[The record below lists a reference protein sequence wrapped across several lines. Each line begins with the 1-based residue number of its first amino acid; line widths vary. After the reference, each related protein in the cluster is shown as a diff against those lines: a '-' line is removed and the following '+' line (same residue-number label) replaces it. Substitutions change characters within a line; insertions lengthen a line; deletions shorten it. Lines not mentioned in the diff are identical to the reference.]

1 MKKHAI
7 YLKPVLAALVLGACS
22 TGPKMPDKAWAVEP
36 VQTVRHGASSA
47 AGYYAL
53 GRYREGS
60 GAGEEAIDAYRKA
73 VEAEP
78 GQVTAWSALGA
89 LQTLRG
95 RFEEGLA
102 ALQKAVDLAPAAS
115 HLHNN
120 LGYALLLAGREDA
133 AANALRRAVELDGD
147 NRRAW
152 INLAAAYR
160 RLGEHDKVAMA
171 EARARGERVSA
182 PAASVATA
190 SATPV
195 TPVGESP
202 RLAVGR
208 VTVRTAEAGEGG
220 NGGDGGGASVVRLA
234 DNVYV
239 LRNGPDRAQAAHL
252 RAASPPAPV
261 TVATAPG
268 AAMRAAEVI
277 PLPPLADQPLVLAAL
292 SPLPPASLPAL
303 QSPSPAVASP
313 AVASSAA
320 VSTTPASPAAASPTV
335 AKPAAVAG
343 VRYEISNGHGSTGLA
358 RRLATLLGKEGVPWP
373 RLTNQRPF
381 TERGSFIQYRDGYR
395 GAAESFAALLPF
407 RPRIAAAPTSGQI
420 SDVRLVLGHDL
431 NTSDACSVLEVCP
444 RVVGKAA
451 PVAALE
457 TVEAPLQN

>member
-1 MKKHAI
+1 MKNHAI

-36 VQTVRHGASSA
+36 VQAVRHGASSA

-53 GRYREGS
+53 GRYREGR
-60 GAGEEAIDAYRKA
+60 GAGEEAVDAYRKA

-89 LQTLRG
+89 LQTLLG

-133 AANALRRAVELDGD
+133 AASALRRAVELDGD

-182 PAASVATA
+182 PATPVSAA

-195 TPVGESP
+195 TPAGESS

-208 VTVRTAEAGEGG
+208 ITVRTAEAGEVR
-220 NGGDGGGASVVRLA
+220 DGGGASVVRLA

-239 LRNGPDRAQAAHL
+239 LRNGPDRTQAAHF

-261 TVATAPG
+261 TVVSAPG
-268 AAMRAAEVI
+268 AGVRAAEVI

-303 QSPSPAVASP
+303 QSPSPAVASS
-313 AVASSAA
+313 AV
-320 VSTTPASPAAASPTV
+320 VSTTPASPVAVSPTV

-343 VRYEISNGHGSTGLA
+343 VSYEISNGHGSTGLA

-381 TERGSFIQYRDGYR
+381 TEHGSFIQYRDGYR
-395 GAAESFAALLPF
+395 EAAESFAALLPF
-407 RPRIAAAPTSGQI
+407 RPRIAAAPTAGQI

-431 NTSDACSVLEVCP
+431 NTSDACSVLEVCT

-457 TVEAPLQN
+457 TTEAPLQN

>member
-1 MKKHAI
+1 MKKHVI

-36 VQTVRHGASSA
+36 VQAVRHGASSA

-60 GAGEEAIDAYRKA
+60 GARDEAVDAYRKA

-89 LQTLRG
+89 LQTLLG

-120 LGYALLLAGREDA
+120 LGYALLLAGREDT

-171 EARARGERVSA
+171 EARARGERVPE
-182 PAASVATA
+182 PAASVVAA

-195 TPVGESP
+195 TPAEESS

-220 NGGDGGGASVVRLA
+220 NGRGASVVRLA

-239 LRNGPDRAQAAHL
+239 LRNGPGRVQAEHL
-252 RAASPPAPV
+252 RAAPPPALV
-261 TVATAPG
+261 TVAAAPV
-268 AAMRAAEVI
+268 AATRAAEVI
-277 PLPPLADQPLVLAAL
+277 PLPPPVDEPLVLAAL
-292 SPLPPASLPAL
+292 SPLPPSPAAFLPAA
-303 QSPSPAVASP
+303 QSSSPTVVST
-313 AVASSAA
+313 AA
-320 VSTTPASPAAASPTV
+320 VSLTTASPTPASPAV

-358 RRLATLLGKEGVPWP
+358 RRLATLLGKEGAPWP

-381 TERGSFIQYRDGYR
+381 TERGSFIAYRDGYR
-395 GAAESFAALLPF
+395 EAAESFAALLPF
-407 RPRIAAAPTSGQI
+407 RPRIAAAPTPGQV

-431 NTSDACSVLEVCP
+431 NTSDACSVLEVCT
-444 RVVGKAA
+444 RVARKAA
-451 PVAALE
+451 PVAALD
-457 TVEAPLQN
+457 TTEALQQN

>member
-1 MKKHAI
+1 MKKHVI

-36 VQTVRHGASSA
+36 VQAVRHGASSA

-60 GAGEEAIDAYRKA
+60 GARDEAVDAYRKA
-73 VEAEP
+73 VETEP
-78 GQVTAWSALGA
+78 GQVTAWSALGT

-120 LGYALLLAGREDA
+120 LGYALLLAGRDDA

-171 EARARGERVSA
+171 EAGARGERVPE
-182 PAASVATA
+182 PAASAVAA
-190 SATPV
+190 AAAPV
-195 TPVGESP
+195 TPADESS

-208 VTVRTAEAGEGG
+208 VTVRTAETG
-220 NGGDGGGASVVRLA
+220 NAKVVRLA

-239 LRNGPDRAQAAHL
+239 LRNGPDRVQAEHL
-252 RAASPPAPV
+252 RAAPAPASV
-261 TVATAPG
+261 TVATAPV
-268 AAMRAAEVI
+268 ATTRAAEVI
-277 PLPPLADQPLVLAAL
+277 PLPPSVDEPLVLAAL
-292 SPLPPASLPAL
+292 SPLPPSPAAFLPAA
-303 QSPSPAVASP
+303 QSSSPTVVST
-313 AVASSAA
+313 AA
-320 VSTTPASPAAASPTV
+320 VSPTTASPTAASPTAASPAA

-358 RRLATLLGKEGVPWP
+358 RRLATLLSKEGAPWP

-381 TERGSFIQYRDGYR
+381 TERGSFIAYRDGYR
-395 GAAESFAALLPF
+395 EAAESFAALLPF
-407 RPRIAAAPTSGQI
+407 RPRIAAAPTPGQV

-431 NTSDACSVLEVCP
+431 NTSDACSVLEVCT
-444 RVVGKAA
+444 RVARKAA
-451 PVAALE
+451 PVAALD
-457 TVEAPLQN
+457 TTEALQQN

>member
-1 MKKHAI
+1 MKNHAI

-36 VQTVRHGASSA
+36 VQAVRHGASSA

-53 GRYREGS
+53 GRYREGR

-133 AANALRRAVELDGD
+133 AVSALRRAVELNGD

-171 EARARGERVSA
+171 EARARGERVSE
-182 PAASVATA
+182 PAAPVVAA

-195 TPVGESP
+195 TPAEESS

-208 VTVRTAEAGEGG
+208 VTVRTAAT
-220 NGGDGGGASVVRLA
+220 GDGGGASVVRLA

-239 LRNGPDRAQAAHL
+239 LRNGPDRVQAEHL
-252 RAASPPAPV
+252 RAAPPPAPV
-261 TVATAPG
+261 TVATAPV
-268 AAMRAAEVI
+268 AATRAAEVI
-277 PLPPLADQPLVLAAL
+277 PLPPLVDEPLVLAAL

-303 QSPSPAVASP
+303 QTPSPAV
-313 AVASSAA
+313 
-320 VSTTPASPAAASPTV
+320 VSTTPASLAGALPV
-335 AKPAAVAG
+335 APKPVAGTG

-358 RRLATLLGKEGVPWP
+358 RRLATLLSKDGVPWP

-381 TERGSFIQYRDGYR
+381 TERGSIIQYRDGYR
-395 GAAESFAALLPF
+395 EAAESFAALLPF
-407 RPRIAAAPTSGQI
+407 RPGIAAAPTSGQV

-431 NTSDACSVLEVCP
+431 DTSDACNVLEVCT
-444 RVVGKAA
+444 RVVRKTV

-457 TVEAPLQN
+457 TTEGPLQN